1 MKRTKTPL
9 VLATF
14 CTTLLLSTQL
24 SAEVKLPEME
34 PKSVLVPQHDHAKS
48 SEQGSPDVTIIRM
61 KDRKIEEFRVN
72 GQLYMLKVTPDVGV
86 AYYLV
91 DTDGDGQLESHDT
104 GGVQT
109 PSVPQWVLIQW

>member
-1 MKRTKTPL
+1 MKSTKTPFSL
-9 VLATF
+9 AILCATF
-14 CTTLLLSTQL
+14 FLSTQL

-34 PKSVLVPQHDHAKS
+34 PKAASVSEEEHAVS
-48 SEQGSPDVTIIRM
+48 SAQGNPDVTIIRM
-61 KDRKIEEFRVN
+61 KDRKIEEYRVN

-104 GGVQT
+104 GGLQMPVA
-109 PSVPQWVLIQW
+109 PQWVIIQW